1 MIRKFCKEFCQKG
14 ALVFIASISL
24 AGCSGVGVATGLG
37 AATGVAAVKEGGIR
51 QTMSDAQIKA
61 SINDLWFKYNLET
74 FAKLNLNVNQGRVLV
89 TGIVQNPEHRL
100 EAIRLVWTVD
110 GVQQVINEI
119 QVAESEG
126 IKGYARDAWI
136 STRLRAQLTVNKYIQ
151 SLNYSIETVQ
161 ATVYLMGV
169 AQDQAELDRVI
180 DVARSIPHVRQV
192 VSYAKMAG
200 PDADT
205 GSADGSKGVPPSNF
219 NE

>member
-1 MIRKFCKEFCQKG
+1 MIMEIGKKWVLFF
-14 ALVFIASISL
+14 VVSL
-24 AGCSGVGVATGLG
+24 CLTGCSGIGVATGIG
-37 AATGVAAVKEGGIR
+37 AATGVAAVKEGGLR
-51 QTMSDAQIKA
+51 QTMSDTQIKA

-74 FAKLNLNVNQGRVLV
+74 FAKLHLNVNQGRVLV

-136 STRLRAQLTVNKYIQ
+136 STRLRAQLTVNKYVQ

-169 AQDQAELDRVI
+169 AQDQDELDRVI

-192 VSYAKMAG
+192 VSYTKMSG
-200 PDADT
+200 SEADT
-205 GSADGSKGVPPSNF
+205 GSADGSKGVPPSDF